1 VDNNRL
7 PNQQILKGSITVAA
21 DTEETWQPC
30 IKQILDTESSS
41 EAVNQEEDK
50 KEKTSEDVTVKVPR
64 YVISGADL
72 ISKQVTEMPTLLQPF
87 LPRVGIAVMAGSS
100 DTGKSAWL
108 RQLVTAVALNMYEFI
123 GYKLNLKHKSAIYVS
138 TEDDENS
145 ISYLMQKQNVE
156 GLTPQQFRNLRYMFE
171 TEKLS
176 EKLDQELG
184 RLPADL
190 VVIDTL
196 TDVFGA
202 HDFNNAVVVRAF
214 LQQYNKLAIKHNC
227 LIIFNHHLSKAK
239 EHAVPSKNAL
249 LGSMAI
255 ESKARILLELRK
267 DRFDDSLRHLIPLKG
282 NYLPAEV
289 KQTSVVLKFDENM
302 LFSNTSKTVMIEEL
316 AGSRGVNVSAEMKE
330 RAAELKQQ
338 GESARKIAAT
348 LTLEFKTPIGKT
360 VVGEWTKDV
369 VKGTYKECKQEA
381 DGVEVGEGD
390 SR

>member
-1 VDNNRL
+1 V
-7 PNQQILKGSITVAA
+7 
-21 DTEETWQPC
+21 
-30 IKQILDTESSS
+30 
-41 EAVNQEEDK
+41 
-50 KEKTSEDVTVKVPR
+50 
-64 YVISGADL
+64 
-72 ISKQVTEMPTLLQPF
+72 
-87 LPRVGIAVMAGSS
+87 
-100 DTGKSAWL
+100 
-108 RQLVTAVALNMYEFI
+108 
-123 GYKLNLKHKSAIYVS
+123 
-138 TEDDENS
+138 
-145 ISYLMQKQNVE
+145 
-156 GLTPQQFRNLRYMFE
+156 
-171 TEKLS
+171 
-176 EKLDQELG
+176 
-184 RLPADL
+184 
-190 VVIDTL
+190 
-196 TDVFGA
+196 
-202 HDFNNAVVVRAF
+202 
-214 LQQYNKLAIKHNC
+214 
-227 LIIFNHHLSKAK
+227 
-239 EHAVPSKNAL
+239 

-381 DGVEVGEGD
+381 DGVEVGEED

>member
-1 VDNNRL
+1 MSNHDSTDSLFDEAAGKTEMPQSVE
-7 PNQQILKGSITVAA
+7 QIESFK
-21 DTEETWQPC
+21 
-30 IKQILDTESSS
+30 SSS
-41 EAVNQEEDK
+41 EAANEEV
-50 KEKTSEDVTVKVPR
+50 EETSEDVTADVPR

-72 ISKQVTEMPTLLQPF
+72 ISKQVTEMPTLLQLF

-145 ISYLMQKQNVE
+145 ISYLMQKQNVD
-156 GLTPQQFRNLRYMFE
+156 GLNAEQFKSLRYMFE
-171 TEKLS
+171 TERLL
-176 EKLDQELG
+176 EKLDQELM
-184 RLPADL
+184 RSAADL

-202 HDFNNAVVVRAF
+202 RDFNNAVVVRAF
-214 LQQYNKLAIKHNC
+214 LQQYNKLALKHNC

-239 EHAVPSKNAL
+239 EHAVPSKNAV

-289 KQTSVVLKFDENM
+289 KQTSVVLKFDANM
-302 LFSNTSKTVMIEEL
+302 VFSNTGKTVAIEEL
-316 AGSRGVNVSAEMKE
+316 AGSRGVNVSADIKE

-348 LTLEFKTPIGKT
+348 LTSEFKTPIGKT
-360 VVGEWTKDV
+360 AVGEWTKDV
-369 VKGTYKECKQEA
+369 VKGTCKECKQET
-381 DGVEVGEGD
+381 DGLEAGEED